1 MYNLDIGEG
10 ASNTLYFVLSESLL
24 KETMKETMKESDDI
38 NHSNDDADA
47 EERL

>member
-24 KETMKETMKESDDI
+24 KETMKESDDI

-47 EERL
+47 EERLKNF